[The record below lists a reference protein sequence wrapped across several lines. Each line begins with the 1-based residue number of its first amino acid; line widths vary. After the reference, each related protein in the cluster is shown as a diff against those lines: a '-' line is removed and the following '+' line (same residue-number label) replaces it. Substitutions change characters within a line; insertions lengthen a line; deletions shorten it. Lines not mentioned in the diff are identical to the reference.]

1 MYVVKDLV
9 VDLSRFLHQ
18 HRRIR
23 PYLIRDEEKFDEGDE
38 YHLQSMKDREKLV
51 GYFSTFPFKYY

>member
-18 HRRIR
+18 HRKIR
-23 PYLIRDEEKFDEGDE
+23 PYLIRNEDKFDEGDE

-51 GYFSTFPFKYY
+51 SDFTTLPFN